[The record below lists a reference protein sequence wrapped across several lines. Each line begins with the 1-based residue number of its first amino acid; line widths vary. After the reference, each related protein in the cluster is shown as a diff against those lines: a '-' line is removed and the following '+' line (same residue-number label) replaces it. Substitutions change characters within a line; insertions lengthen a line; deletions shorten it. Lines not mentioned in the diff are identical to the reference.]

1 MNIWFLC
8 RETQLRA
15 FYSTT
20 EEISVLFAKQQEQ
33 LKSMQRTLEDEENYD
48 NTSVDIDLNVTV
60 GDISGTEGRG
70 NEAIRYHNNITGK
83 AGSATTLQRS
93 DRNQVVTSSDE
104 DSVTEKHDCDI
115 RSQEGQHTE
124 EVEFTSADHG
134 VKGGFGSEIDGVGTA
149 PIMEGDGIET
159 EHVPETESP
168 GINGE
173 QNIDLN
179 KIVTFDGDTMQL
191 DDEASIQE
199 NDEQVPMIC
208 QERHSQSNS
217 PREILKEMGD
227 TEGCGAIRTADLIA
241 SEVIGSWACS
251 TAPSLHGDNESQR
264 SRDNN
269 EEGAAGPHDSM
280 DQVAESQSNPSSEA
294 AARRQNRE
302 RQALSEMI
310 GIVAPDLK
318 EQFGGTVDDSD
329 DHRREK
335 QGTAS
340 DSDTESCS
348 NNEEDDRTDAK
359 GGSISDSETEGSD
372 QVAEDKKLGDA
383 MDEDEQDTEDSL
395 G

>member
-1 MNIWFLC
+1 
-8 RETQLRA
+8 
-15 FYSTT
+15 
-20 EEISVLFAKQQEQ
+20 
-33 LKSMQRTLEDEENYD
+33 
-48 NTSVDIDLNVTV
+48 
-60 GDISGTEGRG
+60 
-70 NEAIRYHNNITGK
+70 
-83 AGSATTLQRS
+83 
-93 DRNQVVTSSDE
+93 
-104 DSVTEKHDCDI
+104 
-115 RSQEGQHTE
+115 
-124 EVEFTSADHG
+124 
-134 VKGGFGSEIDGVGTA
+134 
-149 PIMEGDGIET
+149 
-159 EHVPETESP
+159 
-168 GINGE
+168 
-173 QNIDLN
+173 
-179 KIVTFDGDTMQL
+179 
-191 DDEASIQE
+191 
-199 NDEQVPMIC
+199 
-208 QERHSQSNS
+208 
-217 PREILKEMGD
+217 MGD
-227 TEGCGAIRTADLIA
+227 TEGCGTIRTADLIA

-251 TAPSLHGDNESQR
+251 TAPSLRGDNESQR

-269 EEGAAGPHDSM
+269 EEGAAGPHDSA
-280 DQVAESQSNPSSEA
+280 DHVAESQSNPSSEG

-372 QVAEDKKLGDA
+372 QVAEDEKLGDA